1 MAKLSNQAYSPD
13 DVQQILHLAIARQ
26 TQDQED
32 LTRSQLLEIGEELGI
47 SSTDL
52 QAAESEWLKQRGELV
67 HRQAFDRDRHQH
79 FQQRSI
85 KFIIINSFLVALN
98 LLISGGLT
106 WSLYVLVFGGLALA
120 IRARKTYWL
129 SGNEYRQQFESW
141 QRKRVLKQ
149 SFDSVVSRL
158 LPS

>member
-1 MAKLSNQAYSPD
+1 MAEFYSQD
-13 DVQQILHLAIARQ
+13 EIQQILHLAIARQ

-47 SSTDL
+47 SPADIE
-52 QAAESEWLKQRGELV
+52 AAESQWRSQQGELV
-67 HRQAFDRDRHQH
+67 HRQAFDQDRHQQ

-85 KFIIINSFLVALN
+85 KFLILGGFLVGLN
-98 LLISGGLT
+98 LLTSGTLT
-106 WSLYVLVFGGLALA
+106 WSLYLLLFGGLALA

-129 SGNEYRQQFESW
+129 SGDEYRKQFESW
-141 QRKRVLKQ
+141 QRKRLLKR
-149 SFDSVVSRL
+149 SFDQVVSRL

>member
-1 MAKLSNQAYSPD
+1 MAEFYSQD
-13 DVQQILHLAIARQ
+13 EIQQILHLAIARQ

-47 SSTDL
+47 SPSDIE
-52 QAAESEWLKQRGELV
+52 AAESQWRSQKGELV
-67 HRQAFDRDRHQH
+67 HRQAFDQDRHQQ

-85 KFIIINSFLVALN
+85 KFIILGSFLVALN
-98 LLISGGLT
+98 LLTSGGLS
-106 WSLYVLVFGGLALA
+106 WSLYLLLCGGLALA

-129 SGNEYRQQFESW
+129 SGDEYRKQFESW
-141 QRKRVLKQ
+141 QRKRLLKR
-149 SFDSVVSRL
+149 SFDHVVSRL